1 MPIESALYSRLT
13 GYSSLATLVSTRIY
27 PNAIPQ
33 NATFPA
39 IAYQVISTDRNYRH
53 AGQSNNAL
61 PRIQITVEAASY
73 SSVVAVC
80 AAVRAALS
88 GYKGTVGT
96 VVIGGIFLETEYD
109 GYNLDTDTTVRRQD
123 YTIEWKEV

>member
-1 MPIESALYSRLT
+1 MPIESALYSK
-13 GYSSLATLVSTRIY
+13 LAATSGVTALVSTRIY

-33 NATFPA
+33 NASLPA

-53 AGQSNNAL
+53 AGQSNVAL
-61 PRIQITVEAASY
+61 PRIQITVEASSY
-73 SSVVAVC
+73 SSAVAVC

-88 GYKGTVGT
+88 GYQGTVGA

>member
-13 GYSSLATLVSTRIY
+13 AVSGVTALVSTRIY
-27 PNAIPQ
+27 PNVIPQ
-33 NATFPA
+33 NAAMPV

-53 AGQSNNAL
+53 AGQSNNAM

-73 SSVVAVC
+73 SSAVAVC

>member
-13 GYSSLATLVSTRIY
+13 AVSGVTALVSTRIY

-33 NATFPA
+33 NISLPA
-39 IAYQVISTDRNYRH
+39 IAYQIISTDRNYRH
-53 AGQSNNAL
+53 AGQSNMAL

-73 SSVVAVC
+73 SSAVAVC
-80 AAVRAALS
+80 AAIRAALS

-96 VVIGGIFLETEYD
+96 VVIGGIFLETEYE
-109 GYNLDTDTTVRRQD
+109 GYNMDTDTTVPRPD
-123 YTIEWKEV
+123 SAIEWKEG

>member
-1 MPIESALYSRLT
+1 MPIESALYSK
-13 GYSSLATLVSTRIY
+13 LAATSGVTALVSTRIY

-33 NATFPA
+33 NASLPA
-39 IAYQVISTDRNYRH
+39 IAYQVISTDRNYRQ
-53 AGQSNNAL
+53 AGQSNVAL
-61 PRIQITVEAASY
+61 PRIQITVEAVSY
-73 SSVVAVC
+73 SSMVAVC